1 MMFNIL
7 IIFMCVHMLSF
18 WKILNN
24 HSVIDII
31 KNLNGHKK
39 ATSVT
44 FYDFESLY
52 TDILY
57 RNLIRIINY

>member
-1 MMFNIL
+1 
-7 IIFMCVHMLSF
+7 MCVHMLSF